1 MRQLF
6 HSLARRG
13 VMLKALIIVATVAA
27 IAIAGGAPWAFNP

>member
-1 MRQLF
+1 MRRLF

-13 VMLKALIIVATVAA
+13 TMLRALIVVATVAA